1 MDTRERD
8 RLLRRGVAET
18 IVESE
23 LIELLDSGRSLR
35 LKMGFDPSAPD
46 IHLGH
51 AVGLRKL
58 RQLQELGHKLVLIVG
73 DWTAQIGDPSGRSQT
88 RKMLSAEEVLRN
100 AETYMAQFFKLVDRD
115 KTEVRFQSEWFG
127 EFSLNNVI
135 ELTSRFTVAQIL
147 ARDDFASRYK
157 ANQPIAITEL
167 LYPLLQ
173 AYDSVPI
180 ESDVEFGGT
189 DQKFNL
195 LVGRDLQ
202 QMMGMP
208 PQQCFLVPLLPGTD
222 GVQKMSKSLGNYIGI
237 DEPPNEIF
245 GKTMSLPDWM
255 IVPYFEYLTDVSDDD
270 LEEIEGAI
278 ADGSV
283 NPMELKKR
291 LAGELVGTVP
301 RPRRRTRGAPVLR
314 AHRAVGEVPRGHS
327 RLRAAGAVRPGG
339 QEAQPRPGRRRARQQ
354 RQRGAPT
361 NLPRSGASGRREGA
375 DGLLRLP
382 AGARRHPQGGPKAY
396 GAARNQRLADWRTQQ
411 VDRPTV
417 KPVSQTV
424 AARLTD
430 HAAPQD
436 ALAPNAW
443 SPAPD

>member
-1 MDTRERD
+1 MDTTERD

-115 KTEVRFQSEWFG
+115 RTEVRFQSEWFG
-127 EFSLNNVI
+127 EFTLNNVI

-147 ARDDFASRYK
+147 AREDFAGRYK
-157 ANQPIAITEL
+157 AGHAIAITEL

-222 GVQKMSKSLGNYIGI
+222 GVQKMSKSLGNYIGV

-255 IVPYFEYLTDVSDDD
+255 IVPYFDYLTDVPD
-270 LEEIEGAI
+270 EELREMKAAMEG
-278 ADGSV
+278 GSAH
-283 NPMELKKR
+283 PMELKKR
-291 LAGELVGTVP
+291 LAGDLVGQFHGPDAARDARLYFERTVQSGESP
-301 RPRRRTRGAPVLR
+301 DDMPTYRLPEPSELANMRLSRLLVDAKLAASASEARRLISQGAVQLDGQKVEADGSATILQPGAILR
-314 AHRAVGEVPRGHS
+314 A
-327 RLRAAGAVRPGG
+327 
-339 QEAQPRPGRRRARQQ
+339 GRRRMVR
-354 RQRGAPT
+354 
-361 NLPRSGASGRREGA
+361 LESG
-375 DGLLRLP
+375 
-382 AGARRHPQGGPKAY
+382 
-396 GAARNQRLADWRTQQ
+396 T
-411 VDRPTV
+411 
-417 KPVSQTV
+417 
-424 AARLTD
+424 
-430 HAAPQD
+430 
-436 ALAPNAW
+436 
-443 SPAPD
+443 